1 MPPGRPLGDT
11 MTILQQKRLLGT
23 IFLGLP
29 LLWLFIFVVVPIFL
43 VFYLSFTEYNILRP
57 PEWIGLFNY
66 EDLWYDR
73 LFWRSVSNT
82 IYYTVVTVPLGMF
95 LSLMLAMFINRQ
107 LPGVGFFRTAFYLPV
122 VAPMVA
128 VALVWTIFYDPTIG
142 LFNYVLSLFGLPAI
156 GWLNSTQWAM
166 PSIIIMSIWKGLG
179 YNMVIFLA
187 GLQAIPRELHE
198 AAAIDGASKPRI
210 FWSVTLPLL
219 TPSTI
224 YVVITS
230 IIASFQVFSQVY
242 VMTNGGPNNSTTT
255 IVHQI
260 YRTAF
265 VHLEMGYASAMALI
279 LFVILIVMSLIN
291 LVFLNRDKVYG

>member
-1 MPPGRPLGDT
+1 

-43 VFYLSFTEYNILRP
+43 VFYLSFTEYDILRP
-57 PEWIGLFNY
+57 PRWIGLFNY

-82 IYYTVVTVPLGMF
+82 VYYTVVTVPLGMF

-107 LPGVGFFRTAFYLPV
+107 LPGIGFFRTAFYLPV

-128 VALVWTIFYDPTIG
+128 VALVWSIFYDPTIG
-142 LFNYVLSLFGLPAI
+142 LFNYILSLFDRPAI

-166 PSIIIMSIWKGLG
+166 PSIILMSIWKGLG

-279 LFVILIVMSLIN
+279 LFVILIVMSLLN